1 MRPFSQFGLAAR
13 AGPLLGSLK
22 KEDGSKEVVDLQCD
36 GRGRVLSPRGTAGCY
51 TMGVAQLCS
60 LSPSCACSCTALWG
74 KPPLHRG
81 QGRSL
86 AQLTVSPQLPLQ
98 EVGSGTQPCPKCHPT
113 PSTHGVTTGMQLL
126 SCEPGAPRSQPAPPP
141 RLHLPGRRCPAHPG
155 APHHHFQPGG
165 FSARGDA
172 PPAGPPR
179 SIPAMGTV
187 NQRGA
192 APPPRSPLAAA
203 PLTPLIGAAAAARP
217 YIRRRSTGPA
227 PSEAGERRNRSRAV
241 RRAARRALRDA
252 LPPPRGG
259 RAAPL
264 ARE

>member
-22 KEDGSKEVVDLQCD
+22 KEDGSKEVVDLQGD

-60 LSPSCACSCTALWG
+60 LSPSCARSCTALWG

-81 QGRSL
+81 RGRSL
-86 AQLTVSPQLPLQ
+86 ARLTVSPQLPLQ
-98 EVGSGTQPCPKCHPT
+98 EVGSGTQPCPKCHPP

-155 APHHHFQPGG
+155 APHHHFQPRRAQCPGRCSPGG
-165 FSARGDA
+165 SPPQHPCDGDSKSARRSPTSALSIGS
-172 PPAGPPR
+172 GPPH
-179 SIPAMGTV
+179 PAHWRCRRRPPLHKAPFDRASPVGS
-187 NQRGA
+187 RGA
-192 APPPRSPLAAA
+192 AEREPGGAAGGEAGAAGCAPAAA
-203 PLTPLIGAAAAARP
+203 GGAGSP
-217 YIRRRSTGPA
+217 PGP
-227 PSEAGERRNRSRAV
+227 
-241 RRAARRALRDA
+241 
-252 LPPPRGG
+252 
-259 RAAPL
+259 
-264 ARE
+264 